1 MKGVFV
7 FVTRERRSGLLNS
20 TLLVMIWN
28 KIPAEPS
35 KGRVIFIGARL
46 AGLAAARKLMSF
58 GFEVRTADLGGIVLT
73 GTLGNPPG
81 LLSLQLSYTL
91 HNYTT
96 IVGRPLL
103 LALVTGEVAH
113 KFELT
118 APTDAVIQLLQILEG
133 IYETQGINVPQ
144 PIRSALVPITMM
156 LWKLWGKEDFSL
168 RYPATMH
175 VAFLTGL
182 REAAKMAD
190 HASVTT
196 LHLKVEMKKPR

>member
-1 MKGVFV
+1 MYKF
-7 FVTRERRSGLLNS
+7 EKD
-20 TLLVMIWN
+20 

-35 KGRVIFIGARL
+35 KGIVIFIGARL

-58 GFEVRTADLGGIVLT
+58 AFEVMLLEGQKRVGGRVYKKDKRGNKVTTADLGGIVLT
-73 GTLGNPPG
+73 GTLGNLPG

-96 IVGRPLL
+96 VAGWPLL

-118 APTDAVIQLLQILEG
+118 APTDAVIKLLQILEG

-144 PIRSALVPITMM
+144 PIRSALVPTPMM
-156 LWKLWGKEDFSL
+156 LWVHQEMTDILAETVEEGKLFFTLSS
-168 RYPATMH
+168 H
-175 VAFLTGL
+175 
-182 REAAKMAD
+182 
-190 HASVTT
+190 HACSIS
-196 LHLKVEMKKPR
+196 HWA